1 MGGIIMN
8 QKNPLNMNINSI
20 KMNQTYDDE
29 RIEIIFEQEGKVNT
43 AQRIKCFY
51 DELIISVINKYFI
64 KNRKDKGDCKFIFN
78 GKKLNENLTVEE
90 SGITNFSK
98 VKVIIK
104 DYLKNINYSGN
115 NMIKSH
121 NIKNIIFSFENIR
134 DINIQC
140 NYEETVGDAIKKY
153 CTKINENHKSLFNNC
168 ILIYNGIKINK
179 KDLYSKIGIF
189 FKSNYIPRI
198 IINSTQN
205 LVGN

>member
-1 MGGIIMN
+1 
-8 QKNPLNMNINSI
+8 
-20 KMNQTYDDE
+20 
-29 RIEIIFEQEGKVNT
+29 
-43 AQRIKCFY
+43 
-51 DELIISVINKYFI
+51 
-64 KNRKDKGDCKFIFN
+64 
-78 GKKLNENLTVEE
+78 
-90 SGITNFSK
+90 
-98 VKVIIK
+98 
-104 DYLKNINYSGN
+104 
-115 NMIKSH
+115 MIKSH